1 MLRSCLISLQ
11 EAVGANPLYT
21 HLDQISTNYYPCVKT
36 VTTPPAGAEFILLI
50 AISRNLVSFG

>member
-21 HLDQISTNYYPCVKT
+21 HLDQISTNYYPCV
-36 VTTPPAGAEFILLI
+36 
-50 AISRNLVSFG
+50 